1 MTNDLPDDTSAAD
14 SATDAAQDDTQVSY
28 SPSPEQSGLA
38 APEVPSQQE
47 QLETISPE
55 TQEALPS
62 PEVPAPA
69 SEEVAEEKSTE
80 QPLVDA
86 AQPQPPVAGVVDKR
100 THKVGENAPLETT
113 HKLTLDADEEEHDF
127 IEHVE
132 EEHSST

>member
-1 MTNDLPDDTSAAD
+1 MTNDLPNDTSVAD
-14 SATDAAQDDTQVSY
+14 SVPDTAQDATQVSH

-38 APEVPSQQE
+38 APEVPLQQE

-62 PEVPAPA
+62 PEVPAPDLEA
-69 SEEVAEEKSTE
+69 VAEEKSTE
-80 QPLVDA
+80 QPLVDV

-100 THKVGENAPLETT
+100 THKIGEDAPLETT
-113 HKLTLDADEEEHDF
+113 HKLTLDADEEERDF

-132 EEHSST
+132 EEHLST

>member
-1 MTNDLPDDTSAAD
+1 MTNDLPNGTSVAD
-14 SATDAAQDDTQVSY
+14 SVPDTAQDDTQVSH

-38 APEVPSQQE
+38 APEVHLQQE

-62 PEVPAPA
+62 PEVPAPDLEA
-69 SEEVAEEKSTE
+69 VAEEKSTE
-80 QPLVDA
+80 QPLVDV

-100 THKVGENAPLETT
+100 THKIGEDAPLETT
-113 HKLTLDADEEEHDF
+113 HKLTLDADEEEREF